1 MKAII
6 ALVFVSAGFVA
17 FAGTNGGNAIA
28 DAAETRDQQLQEAM
42 NF

>member
-28 DAAETRDQQLQEAM
+28 DAAEARDQQLQEAM